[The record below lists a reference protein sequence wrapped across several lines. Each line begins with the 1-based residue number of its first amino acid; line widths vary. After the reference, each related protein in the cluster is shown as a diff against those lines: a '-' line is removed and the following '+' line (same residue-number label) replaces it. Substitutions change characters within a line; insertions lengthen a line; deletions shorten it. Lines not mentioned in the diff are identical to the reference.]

1 MDALSVYLPLVDLMV
16 LNCGLALSQFIV
28 LRAGVFSIATA
39 GFAALGAYTAAILA
53 KSHDVPALLALLT
66 AAFAGMVA
74 ALVLSVP
81 VARLRGVFQAIATL
95 AFVQIVM
102 ALLLYA
108 EPLTGGAMGLNGIAK
123 TATTPLLLAC
133 LAVLLYLMHS
143 LLASG
148 IGRAFDVMQHD
159 ETVAVAFGIRVDA
172 HHALAFALSGAI
184 AGLTGGLMAFHN
196 YSLVPEEFGFSMLVA
211 ALAYVVLGGTRT
223 LWGPLTGATILTLL
237 PEVSRG
243 FADYRLLIHGGLLML
258 VMAWMPDGVA
268 DSLTRHWR
276 QHRHRLREAAV

>member
-1 MDALSVYLPLVDLMV
+1 MDVLAGYLPLVDLVV

-39 GFAALGAYTAAILA
+39 GFAALGAYTAAILV
-53 KSHDVPALLALLT
+53 KSHDLPALLALVAAT
-66 AAFAGMVA
+66 VVGTIAAF
-74 ALVLSVP
+74 VLSLP

-108 EPLTGGAMGLNGIAK
+108 ESLTGGAMGLNGIPK
-123 TATTPLLLAC
+123 VATTPLLLGF
-133 LAVLLYLMHS
+133 LAVLLYLLHS
-143 LLASG
+143 LLGSG
-148 IGRAFDVMQHD
+148 IGRAFDVMQQD

-196 YSLVPEEFGFSMLVA
+196 YSLVPEEFGFAMLVA
-211 ALAYVVLGGTRT
+211 ALAFVVLGGTRT
-223 LWGPLTGATILTLL
+223 LWGPLAGATILTLL
-237 PEVSRG
+237 PEVSRP
-243 FADYRLLIHGGLLML
+243 FADYRLLIHGALLMV
-258 VMAWMPDGVA
+258 VMAWLPDGVA
-268 DSLTRHWR
+268 DTMIRQWR
-276 QHRHRLREAAV
+276 MRRRIRAVVA